1 MRLRMRTVVSV
12 RTIPSISSLQTTM
25 TNFPRREKP
34 ASQVGPRIDIAPNG
48 VRDLMNNKHGLSSLL
63 MNHESW
69 ESFSWKGND
78 LSAPMRALWSAESK
92 GLYPGNG
99 ARAQHIAIADITA
112 DINSYLGELGKS
124 LVSEN
129 AVLNSLRSAS
139 RYLQAAIGVSIVIN
153 RAAQT
158 VHFVDG
164 IDNAENIEK
173 YLTQLKAKHTKV
185 AQELDHAVACGYD
198 IAPILAAA
206 EASTGLKV
214 LPAGASV

>member
-1 MRLRMRTVVSV
+1 MGTL
-12 RTIPSISSLQTTM
+12 SLLQSM

-34 ASQVGPRIDIAPNG
+34 ASQVGPRIDIAPQE
-48 VRDLMNNKHGLSSLL
+48 VRELMKSTHGLSTLL
-63 MNHESW
+63 MNHENW

-99 ARAQHIAIADITA
+99 QRAQHIAIADIAA
-112 DINSYLGELGKS
+112 DINGYLSELGKS

-129 AVLNSLRSAS
+129 SVLNNLRTAS
-139 RYLQAAIGVSIVIN
+139 RYLQASVGVSIVIN
-153 RAAQT
+153 RAAMS

-173 YLTQLKAKHTKV
+173 YLNQLKAKHTKV

-214 LPAGASV
+214 LPARTNV

>member
-1 MRLRMRTVVSV
+1 
-12 RTIPSISSLQTTM
+12 
-25 TNFPRREKP
+25 
-34 ASQVGPRIDIAPNG
+34 
-48 VRDLMNNKHGLSSLL
+48 
-63 MNHESW
+63 MNHENW

-99 ARAQHIAIADITA
+99 QRAQHIAIADIAA
-112 DINSYLGELGKS
+112 DINGYLSELGKS

-129 AVLNSLRSAS
+129 SVLNNLRTAS
-139 RYLQAAIGVSIVIN
+139 RYLQASVGVSIVIN
-153 RAAQT
+153 RAAMS

-173 YLTQLKAKHTKV
+173 YLNQLKAKHTKV

-214 LPAGASV
+214 LPARTNV